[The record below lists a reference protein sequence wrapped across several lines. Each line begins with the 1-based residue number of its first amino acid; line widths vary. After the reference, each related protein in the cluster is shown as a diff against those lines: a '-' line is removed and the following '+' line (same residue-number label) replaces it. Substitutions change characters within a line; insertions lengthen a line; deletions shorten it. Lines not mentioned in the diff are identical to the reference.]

1 MQQASKT
8 QAGYTLIEL
17 LLYVAIVGS
26 LLTSITFFFGMIAEA
41 RVKNQTVSEVDE
53 QGTAVMDYVTQT
65 IRNATSITAPTV
77 GLTGSSLT
85 LAVPTGGLSPTIFS
99 LSGTATLGYSVD
111 GTSTDSS
118 DSNFMNASKFVAS
131 SSGTVSTLY
140 GLVGPT
146 VAASPNNQ
154 AQMALYSG
162 ASTPTTLLASSASVT
177 IAANSWNAFAIAPVS
192 ITSGQTYWLAY
203 NTNGIGAADNNL
215 RTHPGTTGQTMFA
228 SRTFGTWPAS
238 WSGATENTEFSTYAL
253 IDTGGAPGAVQVKEG
268 AGALV
273 PLTSNDVQVTNLT
286 FRNLTRAGTG
296 GIVQVSFTV
305 SRVNPNNRNEYDYQ
319 KTFTGSAEVGW

>member
-1 MQQASKT
+1 MLQPNKT
-8 QAGYTLIEL
+8 QTGYTLIEL

-26 LLTSITFFFGMIAEA
+26 LLTLGHLLFGMVAEA

-53 QGTAVMDYVTQT
+53 QGTAIMDYMTQT
-65 IRNATSITAPTV
+65 IRNATSITTPTV
-77 GLTGSSLT
+77 GLNGPSLT
-85 LAVPTGGLSPTIFS
+85 LAVPTVGLSPTIFNT
-99 LSGTATLGYSVD
+99 SGATTLGYSVD
-111 GTSTDSS
+111 GTSTDT
-118 DSNFMNASKFVAS
+118 SNSNVTSATKFVAS
-131 SSGTVSTLY
+131 TSGTVSALY

-162 ASTPTTLLASSASVT
+162 TSAPTTLLASSTSVT
-177 IAANSWNAFAIAPVS
+177 LTAGSWNTFTIAPVS
-192 ITSGQTYWLAY
+192 VTSGQTYWLAY
-203 NTNGIGAADNNL
+203 NTNGIVAADNNL

-253 IDTGGAPGAVQVKEG
+253 IDTGAAPPAVQVKEG

-273 PLTSNDVQVTNLT
+273 PLTSNDVQVTNLS
-286 FRNLTRAGTG
+286 FKNLTRAGTG

-305 SRVNPNNRNEYDYQ
+305 SRVNPNNRNEYNYQ
-319 KTFTGSAEVGW
+319 KTFIGSAEVGW